1 MVIELDKRIIVFI
14 SLCIIDTASAYKN
27 EEDFGKSL
35 KTLLPKYGLKR
46 SDIFIT
52 SKLGECRKYC
62 Q

>member
-1 MVIELDKRIIVFI
+1 MVVEIDKRIIVFI

-27 EEDFGKSL
+27 EEDIGKSL